1 MLAYADISRPENVFS
16 DAFADVISNVAGIE
30 LYMKNKTAAQKT
42 RNEGKQKLFDW
53 YKNNLKGRVQE
64 VAMANVI
71 LEDASNE
78 SYSTGIPALYE
89 QFKELHP
96 SSLLMPSL
104 NEATQKNIA
113 FNNIDVPED
122 VHLLNTDSVRTFEE
136 IANRYLGKVIFI
148 DIWATWCSPCRE
160 SFAHVKPLQQYAK
173 ENDIVLLYISVDR
186 QTDANLWKKLA
197 AFYDL
202 KGEHVIIN
210 DFFKMVS
217 TIHSA
222 IMAHYI
228 FLNAPFHNK
237 KGELQFKKAASPED
251 MDKLAEQLREAG
263 E

>member
-30 LYMKNKTAAQKT
+30 LYMKTKQQPKD

-113 FNNIDVPED
+113 FNNIEIPED

-210 DFFKMVS
+210 DFFKMDIYN
-217 TIHSA
+217 TFGNNGALYLPQCA
-222 IMAHYI
+222 II
-228 FLNAPFHNK
+228 NK